1 MVTENKNKKKG
12 KSMKY
17 FNFLNIMGFVWFVCV
32 GVLIYSGIT
41 GEIDYGLVIEQFI
54 ELLKEL

>member
-1 MVTENKNKKKG
+1 
-12 KSMKY
+12 MKY
-17 FNFLNIMGFVWFVCV
+17 FNFLNIMCFVWFVCV

-41 GEIDYGLVIEQFI
+41 GHINYSLVIEQFI

>member
-1 MVTENKNKKKG
+1 
-12 KSMKY
+12 MKY
-17 FNFLNIMGFVWFVCV
+17 FNFLNIMCFIWFVCV